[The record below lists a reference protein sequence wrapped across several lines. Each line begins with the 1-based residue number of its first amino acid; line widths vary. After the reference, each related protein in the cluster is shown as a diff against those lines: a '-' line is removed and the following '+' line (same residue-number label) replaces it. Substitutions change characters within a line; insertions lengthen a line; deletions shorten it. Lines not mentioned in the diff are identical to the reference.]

1 MSLSVTNIRTG
12 ENITDAFLHRQ
23 FSTCLTTLHVVYC
36 CRQKQYENLTRVA
49 GVSFRKQFC
58 GGTLPT
64 SFQTVTFE
72 VPRTCLFYLTL
83 ELYTFFLV
91 DICKRFVPNY
101 SPHAK
106 KKLSTT
112 TYNEVSIKLLLRWDE
127 KAL

>member
-1 MSLSVTNIRTG
+1 MSLSETNFKTG
-12 ENITDAFLHRQ
+12 GNITDAFLSI
-23 FSTCLTTLHVVYC
+23 FDLSDLTVHVVYC
-36 CRQKQYENLTRVA
+36 CRLKWHENLTGVA
-49 GVSFRKQFC
+49 SASFRKQFR
-58 GGTLPT
+58 GRSLPT
-64 SFQTVTFE
+64 SFQAVTFE
-72 VPRTCLFYLTL
+72 VPRACLFYLTL

-112 TYNEVSIKLLLRWDE
+112 PHNEVSIKLLLRWDE